1 MMSCWW
7 EVFSPDSA
15 GGLGLIFNNCQNP
28 SFPAESCSQARWAKG
43 ARKGAGEKCCK
54 LHIDVHKVCFSVLV
68 FFYLFFFSNFSLDEK
83 CKSEAVKKKD
93 KQQSAVRGW
102 LPFDEKTIAVC
113 R

>member
-54 LHIDVHKVCFSVLV
+54 LHIDVHKVCFSVLD
-68 FFYLFFFSNFSLDEK
+68 FFYLFFFPISAWMKNVRVRLLKKRINSSL
-83 CKSEAVKKKD
+83 
-93 KQQSAVRGW
+93 
-102 LPFDEKTIAVC
+102 L
-113 R
+113 